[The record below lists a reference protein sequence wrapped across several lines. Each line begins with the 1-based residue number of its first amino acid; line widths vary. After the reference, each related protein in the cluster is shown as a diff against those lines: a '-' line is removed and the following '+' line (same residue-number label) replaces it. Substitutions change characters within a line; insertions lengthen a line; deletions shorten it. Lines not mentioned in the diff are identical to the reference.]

1 MNLVLRIDRNRK
13 IFRAVLAGLVLSF
26 GFAQN
31 WWPISV
37 LAVAWLYRL
46 LTWRSYQQRLLTVS
60 VFGLAFFGAHL
71 WWMKVL
77 GIDAWIL
84 ITLLCIFSFSVIA
97 IAPIHRGSRLS
108 KFEFAGLWLLAE
120 LIRGS
125 VPWGGFKWGFIAYT
139 SAGSSISHLGRIGGT
154 ALITLVLVLIAT
166 AVAEIFQGKVIR
178 RTVLIL
184 STVFFA
190 SLISSGS
197 ATQSIRVG
205 IVQGGE
211 VAQSIPEYQRPDAV
225 LQQQISLTRS
235 NSDRLAQTDLVIWP
249 ENSVNLISTEDN
261 NSRLI
266 QEVVNEVNKPILV
279 GAVLEPTGSAPQN
292 VAILWLPQRGAE
304 QIYVKQHLV
313 PFGEYLPLRNL
324 LASKIGRFDQI
335 PRDFRPG
342 SGGGLIELN
351 GTKLGVAICFE
362 VADQTHLS
370 DLTTSGGEILLGL
383 SNSSTYLGTSQPGQQ
398 FQISR
403 FSAAIHDRA
412 MAVVTTTGV
421 SGVIDPDGRVV
432 DVTQSPRPG
441 VMIADLPRISAVTF
455 ADRHRIGLHYL
466 AITFIACLLIN
477 RIRRSWQ
484 DGMKRR
490 IYSAS
495 KVGE

>member
-1 MNLVLRIDRNRK
+1 MNLVFRLNRDRK
-13 IFRAVLAGLVLSF
+13 TFRALLAGLALAF
-26 GFAQN
+26 GFAHN
-31 WWPISV
+31 WWPIAV
-37 LAVAWLYRL
+37 LAIAWLYRL
-46 LTWRSYQQRLLTVS
+46 LTWQSFKQRLLTVS
-60 VFGLAFFGAHL
+60 MFGLAFFGAHL
-71 WWMKVL
+71 WWMKAL

-139 SAGSSISHLGRIGGT
+139 TAGSSISYLGRIGGT

-184 STVFFA
+184 STLFLA
-190 SLISSGS
+190 SLLSSGS
-197 ATQSIRVG
+197 TTQSIRVG

-211 VAQSIPEYQRPDAV
+211 VAHSISEYQRPDAV
-225 LQQQISLTRS
+225 LQQQIALTRA

-266 QEVVNEVNKPILV
+266 QEIVNQVNKPFLI
-279 GAVLEPTGSAPQN
+279 GAVLEPIGAAPQN
-292 VAILWLPQRGAE
+292 VALLWVPQNGVQ

-335 PRDFRPG
+335 PRDFRSG

-362 VADQTHLS
+362 VADQAHLS
-370 DLTTSGGEILLGL
+370 DLARSGGEILLGL

-403 FSAAIHDRA
+403 FSTAIHNRA

-421 SGVIDPDGRVV
+421 SGVIDSDGRVIA
-432 DVTQSPRPG
+432 VTNSPRST
-441 VMIADLPRISAVTF
+441 VMTIDLPRVSAVTF
-455 ADRHRIGLHYL
+455 ADRHQLGLHYMIIFL
-466 AITFIACLLIN
+466 IALLLIN
-477 RIRRSWQ
+477 RVRRSLQ
-484 DGMKRR
+484 EGMEHR
-490 IYSAS
+490 IYAAS